1 MLKVGES
8 GHVEK
13 LEKEH
18 KSPQQQATTRLEICL
33 YGPKSGDSV
42 SDHELLMGHC
52 IGWRGR
58 LRKRHKAY

>member
-1 MLKVGES
+1 MLKS
-8 GHVEK
+8 WIKSNVEK
-13 LEKEH
+13 LDKRARAR
-18 KSPQQQATTRLEICL
+18 SNNAVLEICL

-52 IGWRGR
+52 IGWRDR

>member
-1 MLKVGES
+1 MMHVKS
-8 GHVEK
+8 WKRDNVEK
-13 LEKEH
+13 LEKEQE
-18 KSPQQQATTRLEICL
+18 PAATTRLEICL

-52 IGWRGR
+52 IGWRDR